1 MNLLDDVIKK
11 ADEEQKKSFVEQ
23 GTIEVCLY
31 LCLYLLNQHFPAVT
45 AVGQYMLRV
54 VLLLFETVLEFVYL
68 NR

>member
-1 MNLLDDVIKK
+1 MKLLESIVKK
-11 ADEEQKKSFVEQ
+11 SDEEQKKSLVEQ